1 MAAEQEIAEVLRDC
15 PTLMETKMVCAALKM
30 NRKTVYKLI
39 HKGELS
45 GSIMGKCYKMTRES
59 VNEYIKRTEKKRKGE
74 NESGNQ

>member
-1 MAAEQEIAEVLRDC
+1 MAAEQELAEVLRDC

-45 GSIMGKCYKMTRES
+45 GSIIGKGYKMTRES
-59 VNEYIKRTEKKRKGE
+59 VNEYIKRTKQKGKGE